1 MDIAMS
7 AWTYPNIWDAL
18 AVAQPDRP
26 ALVRGTRS
34 IDWEGFEREA
44 SALAGDLVA
53 AGLAPGAKL
62 GIYMPNAPEYMIALY
77 AALKVSIVPFNVNY
91 RYGPEEVAYLLDN
104 ADAEAVVFDIAYAGL
119 LHHIRRDLPRV
130 RRWIA
135 VHSGQE
141 PLPVWIADFATI
153 VTGHADPA
161 IGVAGRSGDDQI
173 IIYTGGTTGKPKGV
187 MWRQED
193 LLGVGNYCAN
203 VALGLP
209 SLAAPEDAGA
219 RAAAHPPLSTL
230 VACPLMHGTG
240 MMSGIAALNSGGFVA
255 MLPSAG
261 FDPVELLDEAERLR
275 VARISIVGMAFAG
288 PLLDALEREPG
299 RWDLSAVRSINSSG
313 TMWSI
318 ENKRGLLRH
327 MPGATLTDTFA
338 SSEGFQMATS
348 HSTAA
353 STADTGTFA
362 LGPNC
367 AVFTEDGR
375 RVVPG
380 SGEAG
385 MAAVGGHIP
394 LGYYKDPEKTART
407 FPTIDGRRWSMPGDW
422 ATVAEDGTLVLL
434 GRGSQ
439 CINTGG
445 EKVFPEEVEE
455 ALKRHEAVRDAAVV
469 GLPDPRFGERIC
481 AVVELENPAR
491 DPGLETLARFVREQ
505 IAAFKAP
512 RELVVVR
519 NIGRAPNG
527 KLDYASIR
535 ALVVDGKGRAA

>member
-1 MDIAMS
+1 MV
-7 AWTYPNIWDAL
+7 AWTYANIWDAL
-18 AVAQPDRP
+18 AAAQPGRP
-26 ALVRGTRS
+26 ALVQGERR
-34 IDWEGFEREA
+34 IDWETFERKA
-44 SALAGDLVA
+44 SALAGDLRE
-53 AGLAPGAKL
+53 AGLKSGAKL

-77 AALKVSIVPFNVNY
+77 AALKISVVPFNVNY
-91 RYGPEEVAYLLDN
+91 RYGPDEVAYLLDN
-104 ADAEAVVFDIAYAGL
+104 ADAEAVVFDIGFAGL
-119 LHHIRRDLPRV
+119 VQHVRRDLPQV

-135 VHSGQE
+135 VHASRE
-141 PLPVWIADFATI
+141 PLPGWMADFAE
-153 VTGHADPA
+153 VADGPA
-161 IGVAGRSGDDQI
+161 DRLIGAAERVGDDQI

-209 SLAAPEDAGA
+209 SLSSPEEAGV
-219 RAAAHPPLSTL
+219 RAASHPPLSTL

-240 MMSGIAALNSGGFVA
+240 MMSAIAALNSGGLVA
-255 MLPSAG
+255 MLPTHG
-261 FDPVELLDEAERLR
+261 FNPVELLNEAERLR

-288 PLLDALEREPG
+288 PLLDALEAHPG
-299 RWDLSAVRSINSSG
+299 RWDLSAVRNINSSG

-318 ENKRGLLRH
+318 ENKRGLLHH
-327 MPGATLTDTFA
+327 MPDATLTDTFA

-348 HSTAA
+348 HSTA
-353 STADTGTFA
+353 SDTADTGRFM

-367 AVFTEDGR
+367 AVFAEDGR
-375 RVVPG
+375 RIEPG

-407 FPTIDGRRWSMPGDW
+407 FPVIDGRRWSMPGDW
-422 ATVAEDGTLVLL
+422 ATVEADGTLVLL

-455 ALKRHEAVRDAAVV
+455 ALKRHSAVRDAAVI

-481 AVVELENPAR
+481 AVIELESIATN
-491 DPGLETLARFVREQ
+491 PGLEALAKFVREQ

-512 RELVVVR
+512 RELVVVP

-527 KLDYASIR
+527 KLDYAAIR
-535 ALVVDGKGRAA
+535 ALVRDDKGLAA

>member
-1 MDIAMS
+1 MA
-7 AWTYPNIWDAL
+7 AWTYSNIWDAL
-18 AVAQPDRP
+18 AAAQPERS
-26 ALVRGTRS
+26 ALVQGDRR
-34 IDWEGFEREA
+34 IDWATFERQA
-44 SALAGDLVA
+44 SAVA
-53 AGLAPGAKL
+53 LFLREAGLAPGAKL

-77 AALKVSIVPFNVNY
+77 AALKISVVPFNVNY
-91 RYGPEEVAYLLDN
+91 RYGPDEVAYLLDN
-104 ADAEAVVFDIAYAGL
+104 ADAEAVIFDIAFAGMVQQL
-119 LHHIRRDLPRV
+119 RRELPRV
-130 RRWIA
+130 KCWIA
-135 VHSGQE
+135 VHASRE
-141 PLPVWIADFATI
+141 PLPAWISDFRAI
-153 VTGHADPA
+153 AAGPADPA
-161 IGVAGRSGDDQI
+161 VGTAGRSGDDQI

-187 MWRQED
+187 MWRQEN
-193 LLGVGNYCAN
+193 LLGVGNYGAN

-209 SLAAPEDAGA
+209 SLTSPADAGR
-219 RAAAHPPLSTL
+219 RAALYPPISTL

-240 MMSGIAALNSGGFVA
+240 MMSAIAALNSGGLVA
-255 MLPSAG
+255 MLATPG
-261 FDPVELLDEAERLR
+261 FNPVELLDEAVRLS

-288 PLLDALEREPG
+288 PLLDTLDEHPG
-299 RWDLSAVRSINSSG
+299 RWDLSAVRNINSSG

-318 ENKRGLLRH
+318 ENKRGLLQH

-353 STADTGTFA
+353 DTASTGQFV

-375 RVVPG
+375 RVEPG

-394 LGYYKDPEKTART
+394 LGYYKDADKTART
-407 FPTIDGRRWSMPGDW
+407 FPVIEGRRWSMPGDW
-422 ATVAEDGTLVLL
+422 ATVGTDGTLTLL

-455 ALKRHEAVRDAAVV
+455 ALKRHKAVRDAAVI
-469 GLPDPRFGERIC
+469 GLPDARFGERIC
-481 AVVELENPAR
+481 AVVELESIATN
-491 DPGLETLARFVREQ
+491 PGLDALAKFVREQ

-512 RELVVVR
+512 RDLVVVSD
-519 NIGRAPNG
+519 IGRAPNG
-527 KLDYASIR
+527 KLDYAAIR
-535 ALVVDGKGRAA
+535 TLVRNEKGIAA